1 MMEELP
7 QLYMRHAD
15 ITSLPDLKLPS
26 GMSLHTH
33 EKGKE
38 DNWEELIENAFG
50 MHYSFKKCIECGG
63 NYKPEYVFYLKKDGI
78 DIATI
83 TAVEKEEFPGEGW
96 FRMVGVRKEARG
108 VGAGRIICLAALHSL
123 AERGYKTVVLSTD
136 DDRLPAIS
144 LYYKL
149 GFRPIYTHE
158 SHKERWNSVFLK
170 QHIEMEVR
178 GKHK

>member
-1 MMEELP
+1 MMEPLP
-7 QLYMRHAD
+7 QLYMRHPD
-15 ITSLPDLKLPS
+15 ITSLPDLKLPV

-33 EKGKE
+33 EEGTKE
-38 DNWEELIENAFG
+38 SWEELIENAFENA
-50 MHYSFKKCIECGG
+50 YSFEKCIEYGG
-63 NYKPEYVFYLKKDGI
+63 NYKPEYVFYLKKDGV

-108 VGAGRIICLAALHSL
+108 TGAGWIICLAALHSL

-136 DDRLPAIS
+136 DERLPAIG

-158 SHKERWNSVFLK
+158 SHKERWKNVFSKLYT
-170 QHIEMEVR
+170 ETEVR
-178 GKHK
+178 GKRK